1 LVSLFEPIHTHS
13 SLQPPTI
20 PRFGV

>member
-1 LVSLFEPIHTHS
+1 LVSLFKPIHTHS